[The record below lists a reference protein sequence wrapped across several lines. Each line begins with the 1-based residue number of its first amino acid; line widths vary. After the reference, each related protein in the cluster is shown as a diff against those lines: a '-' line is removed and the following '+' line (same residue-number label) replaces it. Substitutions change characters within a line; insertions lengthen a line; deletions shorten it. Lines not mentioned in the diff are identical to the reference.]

1 MPARNVSEC
10 FALTIPVCPAPG
22 DGYVRGVTPKPPLNP
37 NVKQHG
43 FNLAYVLIAA
53 LGVLLVQDWWA
64 RSQAV
69 ATIPY
74 SQFQK
79 LVREDRVASVVVSA
93 DQIQGEFKEPVDGKK
108 RFVTTRIE
116 QDLAKELDEH
126 GVEYAGR
133 FENTVV
139 PLILSWVVP
148 IALFFGIWVFLGRRM
163 AKQLGGPGGGLMAIG
178 KSKARVYV
186 ETDTKVTFDDVAGVD
201 ESKEELKE
209 IVAFL
214 KDPKSYGRLGARMP
228 KGVLL
233 VGPPGT
239 GKTLLAR
246 AVAGEASVPFFSISG
261 SEFVEM
267 FVGVGAA
274 RVRDLFEQARAKAP
288 AIIFI
293 DELDALG
300 RARAAMPGFGGGHD
314 EKEQTLNQLLV
325 EMDGFDPGSGIV
337 LIAATNRPEVLD
349 PALLRAG
356 RFDRQVLVDRPDRTG
371 REAIL
376 RVHTRKVKLAPGVT
390 LDQVA
395 ALTPG
400 FTGADLAN
408 LVNEAALV
416 ATRRRA
422 EDIAM
427 EDFNASVERIVAGLE
442 KKNRL
447 LNPREREIVAHH
459 EMGHAI
465 VAAAL
470 PGSDAVHKISIIP
483 RGIGAL
489 GYTIQRPTE
498 DRYLMTREELEKK
511 MMILLGGRAAEHIV
525 FGHLS
530 TGAADDL
537 AKATDIARNMV
548 TRYGMAGALGPVTYE
563 TEPNGFLGQVAGTRR
578 LYAEET
584 AREIDVAVRDI
595 VQVSFDRARAV
606 LAANRALLDESAREL
621 LARETLADGEL
632 AALLARVRP
641 AESDAG
647 IAAASVAT
655 RA

>member
-1 MPARNVSEC
+1 M
-10 FALTIPVCPAPG
+10 
-22 DGYVRGVTPKPPLNP
+22 NP
-37 NVKQHG
+37 NVKQTG

-53 LGVLLVQDWWA
+53 LSIFLVQDWWA

-79 LVREDRVASVVVSA
+79 LVREDRIARVVVSA
-93 DQIQGEFKEPVDGKK
+93 DQIQGEYKEPVDGKR
-108 RFVTTRIE
+108 RFITSRVE

-126 GVEYAGR
+126 NVEYAGR

-148 IALFFGIWVFLGRRM
+148 TALFFGIWIFLGRRM

-178 KSKARVYV
+178 KSKAKVYV
-186 ETDTKVTFDDVAGVD
+186 EKDTRVTFADVAGVD

-214 KDPKSYGRLGARMP
+214 KDPKGYGRLGARMP

-246 AVAGEASVPFFSISG
+246 AVAGEAGVPFFSISG

-325 EMDGFDPGSGIV
+325 ELDGFDPSAGIV
-337 LIAATNRPEVLD
+337 LLGATNRPEVLD

-356 RFDRQVLVDRPDRTG
+356 RFDRQVLVDRPDRSG

-376 RVHTRKVKLAPGVT
+376 GVHTRKVRLASSVR
-390 LDQVA
+390 LMDVA

-416 ATRRRA
+416 ATRRGA
-422 EDIAM
+422 EEIAM
-427 EDFNASVERIVAGLE
+427 QDFNAAVERIVAGLE

-465 VAAAL
+465 AASAL
-470 PGSDAVHKISIIP
+470 PGCDPVHKISIIP

-498 DRYLMTREELEKK
+498 DRYLMTREELEAK
-511 MMILLGGRAAEHIV
+511 MVVLLGGRAAEHV
-525 FGHLS
+525 VYGHLS

-537 AKATDIARNMV
+537 ARATDVARTMA
-548 TRYGMAGALGPVTYE
+548 TRYGMAGTLGPVTYE
-563 TEPNGFLGQVAGTRR
+563 SEPNGFLGPGAGGRR

-584 AREIDVAVRDI
+584 AREIDVEVRAI
-595 VQVSFDRARAV
+595 VQAAFDRARAILV
-606 LAANRALLDESAREL
+606 RNRDVLDESARSL
-621 LARETLADGEL
+621 LARETLADGDL
-632 AALLARVRP
+632 AALLAKVRP
-641 AESDAG
+641 EEPRVAV
-647 IAAASVAT
+647 AAP
-655 RA
+655 

>member
-1 MPARNVSEC
+1 VKKTSFN
-10 FALTIPVCPAPG
+10 I
-22 DGYVRGVTPKPPLNP
+22 GYLV
-37 NVKQHG
+37 
-43 FNLAYVLIAA
+43 LAVV
-53 LGVLLVQDWWA
+53 GVLLLQDRWI

-74 SQFQK
+74 SEFQK
-79 LVREDRVASVVVSA
+79 LVREDSVARVVVSA
-93 DQIQGEFKEPVDGKK
+93 DQIEGEYKQEVKGKK
-108 RFVTTRIE
+108 RFVTRRID

-133 FENTVV
+133 FENTIV
-139 PLILSWVVP
+139 PLVLSWVIPV
-148 IALFFGIWVFLGRRM
+148 ALFFGIWVLLGRRM

-178 KSKARVYV
+178 KSKAKVYV
-186 ETDTKVTFDDVAGVD
+186 ETDTQVTFDDVAGV
-201 ESKEELKE
+201 EEAKEELKE
-209 IVAFL
+209 VVQFL
-214 KDPKSYGRLGARMP
+214 KDPKAYGRLGARMP

-246 AVAGEASVPFFSISG
+246 AVAGQAGVPFFSISG

-274 RVRDLFEQARAKAP
+274 RVRDLFEQARARAP

-300 RARAAMPGFGGGHD
+300 RARASVPGFGGGHD

-325 EMDGFDPGSGIV
+325 EMDGFDPASGIV
-337 LIAATNRPEVLD
+337 LIAATNRPEILD

-356 RFDRQVLVDRPDRTG
+356 RFDRQVLVDRPDRSG

-376 RVHTRKVKLAPGVT
+376 AVHTKKVKLAPGVA
-390 LDQVA
+390 LAQVA

-416 ATRRRA
+416 ATRRSAA
-422 EDIAM
+422 EISM
-427 EDFNASVERIVAGLE
+427 EDFNVAIERIVAGLE

-459 EMGHAI
+459 EMGHAF

-470 PGSDAVHKISIIP
+470 PGADPVHKISIIP

-498 DRYLMTREELEKK
+498 DRYLMTREELENK
-511 MMILLGGRAAEHIV
+511 MAVLLGGRAAEHLV
-525 FGHLS
+525 FDHLS

-537 AKATDIARNMV
+537 SKATQLARNMA
-548 TRYGMAGALGPVTYE
+548 TRFGMGRKLGPVTYE
-563 TEPNGFLGQVAGTRR
+563 SEPTSFLGQVAGAQR
-578 LYAEET
+578 LYSEET
-584 AREIDVAVRDI
+584 AREIDIAVRET
-595 VQVSFDRARAV
+595 VQAQFERAREI
-606 LAANRALLDESAREL
+606 LARNRSLLEESAKALLAK
-621 LARETLADGEL
+621 ETLADVEL
-632 AALLARVRP
+632 AAVLQGVRREEPRV
-641 AESDAG
+641 
-647 IAAASVAT
+647 AAATALP
-655 RA
+655 A

>member
-1 MPARNVSEC
+1 MS
-10 FALTIPVCPAPG
+10 
-22 DGYVRGVTPKPPLNP
+22 PKAPLNP
-37 NVKQHG
+37 NVRKQG
-43 FNLAYVLIAA
+43 FNLAYVLLAA
-53 LGVLLVQDWWA
+53 LGVLVLQDWWA

-93 DQIQGEFKEPVDGKK
+93 DQIQGEYKEPIDGKK
-108 RFVTTRIE
+108 RFVTSRVE

-148 IALFFGIWVFLGRRM
+148 IALFSGIWMFLGRRM

-186 ETDTKVTFDDVAGVD
+186 ETDTRVTFDDVAGVD

-209 IVAFL
+209 VVAFL
-214 KDPKSYGRLGARMP
+214 KDPKGYGRLGARMP

-239 GKTLLAR
+239 GKTLLAK
-246 AVAGEASVPFFSISG
+246 AVAGEAGVPFFSISG

-300 RARAAMPGFGGGHD
+300 RARASMPGLGGGHD

-337 LIAATNRPEVLD
+337 LLAATNRPEILD

-376 RVHTRKVKLAPGVT
+376 KVHIRKVKLAPGVK
-390 LDQVA
+390 LEQVA

-416 ATRRRA
+416 ATRRGA
-422 EDIAM
+422 EEVSMD
-427 EDFNASVERIVAGLE
+427 DFNVAVERIVAGLE

-465 VAAAL
+465 VASAV
-470 PGSDAVHKISIIP
+470 PSCDAVHKISIIP

-498 DRYLMTREELEKK
+498 DRYLMTREELENK
-511 MMILLGGRAAEHIV
+511 MLMLLGGRAAEEV
-525 FGHLS
+525 VYGHLS

-548 TRYGMAGALGPVTYE
+548 TRYGMGAALGPVTYE
-563 TEPNGFLGQVAGTRR
+563 TEPNGFLGQVTGARR

-584 AREIDVAVRDI
+584 AREIDVAVREI
-595 VQVSFDRARAV
+595 VESAASRARAI
-606 LAANRALLDESAREL
+606 LIANRALLDEGAREL
-621 LARETLADGEL
+621 LARETLGDAEL
-632 AALLARVRP
+632 AGLLGRVRP
-641 AESDAG
+641 EDRRPQV
-647 IAAASVAT
+647 AAATAA
-655 RA
+655 RPA